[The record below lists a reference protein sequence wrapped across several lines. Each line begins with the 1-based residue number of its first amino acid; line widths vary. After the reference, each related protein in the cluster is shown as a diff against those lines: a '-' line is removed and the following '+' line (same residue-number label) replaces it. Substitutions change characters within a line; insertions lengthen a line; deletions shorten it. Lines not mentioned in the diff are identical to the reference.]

1 MIALLIVI
9 DYYGERLKSFST
21 SSTLVSLSHLIMVLC
36 SFLNTDKIL
45 KRLVCTVKN
54 SFHQPSKTPYAKR
67 WRRSGGL
74 QCPCIYSKNPRI
86 RT

>member
-45 KRLVCTVKN
+45 KTAFTNQVRPLMPKDGGVLEVFSARVYTVK
-54 SFHQPSKTPYAKR
+54 TR
-67 WRRSGGL
+67 V
-74 QCPCIYSKNPRI
+74 
-86 RT
+86 

>member
-45 KRLVCTVKN
+45 KRLVYTVKKQL
-54 SFHQPSKTPYAKR
+54 SPTKYDPLCQKMAAF
-67 WRRSGGL
+67 WRSL
-74 QCPCIYSKNPRI
+74 VPLYIQ
-86 RT
+86 